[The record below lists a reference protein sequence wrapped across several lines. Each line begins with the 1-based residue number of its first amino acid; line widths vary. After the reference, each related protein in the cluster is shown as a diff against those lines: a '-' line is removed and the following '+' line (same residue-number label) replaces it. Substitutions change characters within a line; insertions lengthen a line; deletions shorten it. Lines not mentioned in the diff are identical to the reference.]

1 LKSRSGSGR
10 EPELDF
16 ERSKAL
22 LYALCEA
29 CRIPY
34 PSVKQV
40 DAVGYEGEQ
49 VGLEVRLR
57 SKNTPETVVHEWLHY
72 VFELVHLEK
81 LRWSESMD
89 EYDDYEHRVILFLEP
104 ILGEHFGKAYKR
116 VIDKGKRGK
125 S

>member
-1 LKSRSGSGR
+1 MRSRSESG
-10 EPELDF
+10 EGPELDF
-16 ERSKAL
+16 EKSKAL

-57 SKNTPETVVHEWLHY
+57 SKNSPETVIHEWLHY

-81 LRWSESMD
+81 LRWSDSMD
-89 EYDDYEHRVILFLEP
+89 EHDNYEHRVILFLEP
-104 ILGEHFGKAYKR
+104 ILGEYFGKAYKR
-116 VIDKGKRGK
+116 AAGRGKRGK
-125 S
+125 G

>member
-1 LKSRSGSGR
+1 LKSRSGSG
-10 EPELDF
+10 EGLELDF
-16 ERSKAL
+16 EKSKAL

-57 SKNTPETVVHEWLHY
+57 SRNTPETVVHEWLHY

>member
-1 LKSRSGSGR
+1 V
-10 EPELDF
+10 LDF

-40 DAVGYEGEQ
+40 DVVGYEGEQ

-57 SKNTPETVVHEWLHY
+57 ARNSVETVVHEWLHY

-81 LRWSESMD
+81 LRWSDNMD
-89 EYDDYEHRVILFLEP
+89 EHDNYEHRVILFLEP
-104 ILGEHFGKAYKR
+104 ILGEFFGKAYKR
-116 VIDKGKRGK
+116 VLGK
-125 S
+125 SKGGRG

>member
-1 LKSRSGSGR
+1 LRSRSGSGR
-10 EPELDF
+10 GSELDF

-29 CRIPY
+29 CKIPY
-34 PSVKQV
+34 PSVKLV

-57 SKNTPETVVHEWLHY
+57 SKNSPETVVHEWLHY
-72 VFELVHLEK
+72 VFELIHLEK
-81 LRWSESMD
+81 LRWSDTMD
-89 EYDDYEHRVILFLEP
+89 DDDNYEHRVILFLEP
-104 ILGEHFGKAYKR
+104 ILGEYFGKAYKK
-116 VIDKGKRGK
+116 VIDKGKGGR

>member
-1 LKSRSGSGR
+1 LKSRSESGR
-10 EPELDF
+10 ESELDF

-57 SKNTPETVVHEWLHY
+57 SKNSPETVVHEWLHY

-81 LRWSESMD
+81 LRWSDTMD
-89 EYDDYEHRVILFLEP
+89 EDDNYEHRVILFLEP

-116 VIDKGKRGK
+116 VIGKGKRGK

>member
-1 LKSRSGSGR
+1 LKSRSGRG
-10 EPELDF
+10 EGVELDF

-22 LYALCEA
+22 LFALCQA
-29 CRIPY
+29 CKIPY

-40 DAVGYEGEQ
+40 DAVGYAGMQ

-81 LRWSESMD
+81 LRWSENMD
-89 EYDDYEHRVILFLEP
+89 EDDDYEHRIILFLEP
-104 ILGEHFGKAYKR
+104 ILGEYFGKAYKKALG
-116 VIDKGKRGK
+116 KGKRGK
-125 S
+125 D

>member
-1 LKSRSGSGR
+1 
-10 EPELDF
+10 
-16 ERSKAL
+16 
-22 LYALCEA
+22 
-29 CRIPY
+29 
-34 PSVKQV
+34 VKQV

>member
-1 LKSRSGSGR
+1 MKNGSGKNR
-10 EPELDF
+10 ELDF

-34 PSVKQV
+34 PSVKRV
-40 DAVGYEGEQ
+40 DAVGYAGEQ

-57 SKNTPETVVHEWLHY
+57 SRNSPETVVHEWLHY

-81 LRWSESMD
+81 LRWSDTMD
-89 EYDDYEHRVILFLEP
+89 EDDNYEHRVILFLEP
-104 ILGEHFGKAYKR
+104 ILGGYFSKAYKKE
-116 VIDKGKRGK
+116 INKGKRGK
-125 S
+125 D

>member
-1 LKSRSGSGR
+1 LKSGSGR
-10 EPELDF
+10 NRELDF
-16 ERSKAL
+16 EQSKAL

-29 CRIPY
+29 CKIPY

-57 SKNTPETVVHEWLHY
+57 NKNSPETVVHEWLHY

-81 LRWSESMD
+81 LRWSETMD
-89 EYDDYEHRVILFLEP
+89 EDDNYEHRVILFLEP
-104 ILGEHFGKAYKR
+104 ILGEYFGKAYKKAGG
-116 VIDKGKRGK
+116 KGNRGK
-125 S
+125 G

>member
-1 LKSRSGSGR
+1 LRSRSGSGR
-10 EPELDF
+10 NSELDF

-29 CRIPY
+29 CKIPY
-34 PSVKQV
+34 PSVKLV

-57 SKNTPETVVHEWLHY
+57 SKNSPETVVHEWLHY
-72 VFELVHLEK
+72 VFELIHLEK
-81 LRWSESMD
+81 LRWSDTMD
-89 EYDDYEHRVILFLEP
+89 DDDNYEHRVILFLEP
-104 ILGEHFGKAYKR
+104 ILGEYFGKAYKK
-116 VIDKGKRGK
+116 VIDKGKGGR